1 MIVKTQSVSKHMKEE
16 EIQDTTQFTIS
27 DLANSLGMHREE
39 KTISRILIELRK
51 IHSAKIQQINV
62 RLGKVFLYYY
72 AIKEAPKATM
82 KREERRSSS
91 VAVKEE
97 QFATVRQL
105 IELNEKSYSIL
116 LEKIGEKEGT
126 KE

>member
-1 MIVKTQSVSKHMKEE
+1 
-16 EIQDTTQFTIS
+16 
-27 DLANSLGMHREE
+27 
-39 KTISRILIELRK
+39 
-51 IHSAKIQQINV
+51 
-62 RLGKVFLYYY
+62 
-72 AIKEAPKATM
+72 M

>member
-1 MIVKTQSVSKHMKEE
+1 MKEE